1 MKSDDIKIG
10 LERSP
15 HRALLKSLGL
25 VDEDLDKPF
34 IGIANSYTN
43 IVPGHLHLNEI
54 AKAVSEGI
62 RQAGG
67 VPFEFNTIALC
78 DGLIMGHEGMKYSLP
93 SRDVIADSVEIMVQG
108 NRFDGLV
115 AITNCDKIT
124 PGMLMAIARI
134 DIPSIVVTG
143 GPMLSGFYGDRKLDI
158 ISVFEAVG
166 ERLANKITEEELKEI
181 ENRACPTCGSCSGM
195 FTANTMACLTEA
207 LGMSLPGSATIPAVQ
222 SRRRHIAKLSGIQ
235 ILELIKSELKPSKI
249 LCDESFENAIMV
261 DLALGGSTNTVLHL
275 PAIAHEADITLT
287 LDTFDKLSGKVPH
300 LANMRPGGP
309 YTMEELDLAGGI
321 PAVMK
326 ELEPFLHLEA
336 VTSTGKTINQNL
348 KGVQVI
354 NSEVIRPLT
363 NPVHKEGGLTI
374 MRGDLAPQGAVVK
387 SAAVSPNSLVHSGPA
402 RVFNSEEE
410 AMTAIL
416 NQQIVSGDVVVIRYE
431 GPKGG
436 PGMREMLNP
445 TSAIVGLGL
454 SESVGLI
461 TDGRFSG
468 GTKGP
473 CVGHVSPEAAEGG
486 PIAALREGD
495 IIVINIPEKRLD
507 VELSDN
513 EINDRLKSWRPP
525 LPRIKKGYLT
535 RYYSMVQSADKG
547 AILKSPSMEK

>member
-1 MKSDDIKIG
+1 
-10 LERSP
+10 
-15 HRALLKSLGL
+15 

-43 IVPGHLHLNEI
+43 IVPGHLHLNEL
-54 AKAVSEGI
+54 AKAVSEGV

-93 SRDVIADSVEIMVQG
+93 SRDVVADSVEIMVQG

-143 GPMLSGFYGDRKLDI
+143 GPMLSGFFGDRKLDV

-195 FTANTMACLTEA
+195 FTANTMACLTEV

-222 SRRRHIAKLSGIQ
+222 SRRRHIAKLSGMQ
-235 ILELIKSELKPSKI
+235 ILELIKSKLKPSKI
-249 LCDESFENAIMV
+249 LCNEAFENAIMV

-275 PAIAHEADITLT
+275 PAIAHEAGIALT
-287 LDTFDKLSGKVPH
+287 LDTFDVLSEKVPH

-326 ELEPFLHLEA
+326 ELETHLHLDTI
-336 VTSTGKTINQNL
+336 TSTGKTIGNNL
-348 KGVQVI
+348 KGVKVVHR
-354 NSEVIRPLT
+354 EVIRSLS
-363 NPVHKEGGLTI
+363 NPVHKEGSLAILKGN
-374 MRGDLAPQGAVVK
+374 LAPQGAVVK
-387 SAAVSPNSLVHSGPA
+387 SAAVSTNILVHSGPA
-402 RVFNSEEE
+402 RVFDSEEE
-410 AMTAIL
+410 AMKVIL
-416 NQQIVSGDVVVIRYE
+416 NRQIRAGDVVVIRYE

-454 SESVGLI
+454 SESVALI

-473 CVGHVSPEAAEGG
+473 CIGHISPEAAEGG
-486 PIAALREGD
+486 PLAVLQEGD
-495 IIVINIPEKRLD
+495 IIVINIPRKRID
-507 VELSDN
+507 VKLSDD
-513 EINDRLKSWRPP
+513 EITNRLITWKPP
-525 LPRIKKGYLT
+525 PPRIKKGYLT
-535 RYYSMVQSADKG
+535 RYYSMVQSADQG
-547 AILKSPSMEK
+547 AILKPPVVEK

>member
-1 MKSDDIKIG
+1 M
-10 LERSP
+10 
-15 HRALLKSLGL
+15 
-25 VDEDLDKPF
+25 DEDLDKPF
-34 IGIANSYTN
+34 IAVANSYTN

-67 VPFEFNTIALC
+67 IPFEFNTIALC
-78 DGLIMGHEGMKYSLP
+78 DGLVMGHEGMKYSLP

-143 GPMLSGFYGDRKLDI
+143 GPMLSGFFGKRKLDV

-166 ERLANKITEEELKEI
+166 ERLANTITEEELKEI

-195 FTANTMACLTEA
+195 FTANTMACITEA

-222 SRRRHIAKLSGIQ
+222 SKRRRIAKLSGMQ
-235 ILELIKSELKPSKI
+235 ILELVKSKLMPSKI
-249 LCDESFENAIMV
+249 LCDKAFENAIMV

-275 PAIAHEADITLT
+275 PAIAHEAGIILT

-326 ELEPFLHLEA
+326 ELRPFLHLDTI
-336 VTSTGKTINQNL
+336 TSTGKTINQNL
-348 KGVQVI
+348 RGVKVV
-354 NSEVIRPLT
+354 SREVIRPLS
-363 NPVHKEGGLTI
+363 NPVHKEGSLAI
-374 MRGDLAPQGAVVK
+374 LRGNLAPQGSVVK
-387 SAAVSPNSLVHSGPA
+387 SAAVSPNILVHSGPA

-416 NQQIVSGDVVVIRYE
+416 NQQIRRGDVVVIRYE

-454 SESVGLI
+454 SESVALI

-473 CVGHVSPEAAEGG
+473 CIGHISPEAAEGG
-486 PIAALREGD
+486 PIAALQEGD
-495 IIVINIPEKRLD
+495 IISINIPEKKLD
-507 VELSDN
+507 VKLDDD
-513 EINDRLKSWRPP
+513 EITNRLKTWNPPP
-525 LPRIKKGYLT
+525 LKVKKGYLT
-535 RYYSMVQSADKG
+535 RYYSMVQSANLG
-547 AILKSPSMEK
+547 AILKSPIEEKQK